1 MKSSLAKGVEGADLK
16 QEFRDLLQASG
27 WSQAEAARQLAMTP
41 SALSQIVRPNS
52 PVRPSPVTLRLFQ
65 LLLWREKPQALR
77 EVARRKAL
85 SAAAPWEQDLL
96 RDLRGVPPKARQSIL
111 RQMRGLIAA
120 AKKNAPESRRAGM
133 RRQERGRRIKIEII

>member
-1 MKSSLAKGVEGADLK
+1 MKSSLAKGMEGADLK

-65 LLLWREKPQALR
+65 LLLWREKPEALR

-85 SAAAPWEQDLL
+85 SAAEPWAQAVI
-96 RDLRGVPPKARQSIL
+96 RDLRGVPPKTRQSIL

-120 AKKNAPESRRAGM
+120 AKKTRRRAG
-133 RRQERGRRIKIEII
+133 RRG